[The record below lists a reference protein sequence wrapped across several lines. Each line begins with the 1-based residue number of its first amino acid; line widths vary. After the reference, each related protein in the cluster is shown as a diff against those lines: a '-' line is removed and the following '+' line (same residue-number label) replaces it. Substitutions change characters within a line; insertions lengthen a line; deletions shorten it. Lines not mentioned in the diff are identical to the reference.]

1 VTEEVSLMSGT
12 APLAMIIVSLASSL
26 AVGSVL
32 EVRAV
37 DEEFTRAASV
47 LAEEVGG
54 AGFLSL
60 AEVEDSLVARIVSL
74 EVTLESKIVAGVGVM
89 VDDTVEAATLL
100 SVVVETGV
108 ATAEVEDVRPFK
120 EAVEVAEVIE
130 AGITSVALV
139 AEGLDLV
146 MIKEVS

>member
-1 VTEEVSLMSGT
+1 
-12 APLAMIIVSLASSL
+12 MIIVSLASISVVGSVL

-32 EVRAV
+32 
-37 DEEFTRAASV
+37 EEFTRAASV

-74 EVTLESKIVAGVGVM
+74 KVTLESKIVAGVGVK
-89 VDDTVEAATLL
+89 VDEIVEATTLL

-108 ATAEVEDVRPFK
+108 VTAEGADVGLL
-120 EAVEVAEVIE
+120 EVAVEVAELVEEIVA
-130 AGITSVALV
+130 AGMT
-139 AEGLDLV
+139 
-146 MIKEVS
+146 

>member
-1 VTEEVSLMSGT
+1 VTEEAVSLMSGT
-12 APLAMIIVSLASSL
+12 APLIVVSL

-47 LAEEVGG
+47 LAEEVVG

-60 AEVEDSLVARIVSL
+60 AEVEDSLVVSL
-74 EVTLESKIVAGVGVM
+74 KVTFESKIVAGVGVM
-89 VDDTVEAATLL
+89 VDDIVEATTLL

-108 ATAEVEDVRPFK
+108 ITAEGADVGVGLL
-120 EAVEVAEVIE
+120 EVAVEVAELVE
-130 AGITSVALV
+130 EVVAAGMTSIALLV
-139 AEGLDLV
+139 EVLDLV
-146 MIKEVS
+146 MVKEVS

>member
-1 VTEEVSLMSGT
+1 MTEEAVSLMLGT
-12 APLAMIIVSLASSL
+12 APLIVVSL

-74 EVTLESKIVAGVGVM
+74 KVTLESKIAAGVGIM
-89 VDDTVEAATLL
+89 VDDIVEATTLL

-108 ATAEVEDVRPFK
+108 VTAEGADVGLL
-120 EAVEVAEVIE
+120 EVAVEVAELIE
-130 AGITSVALV
+130 EVVAAGMTSIALLV
-139 AEGLDLV
+139 EVLDLV
-146 MIKEVS
+146 MVKEV